1 MSVVGGGGRRG
12 SKVWRRERIEMTDP
26 DLDDVAFLSGV
37 CPINQIASPGIS
49 ILLLKTLSQPQ
60 MQYDAIDFVIGIYL
74 YFAGGDSSGG
84 RQTRNGVAVCSQK
97 RALCVTAIVLA
108 ALLGTALVIA
118 YAGPQ
123 NGE

>member
-1 MSVVGGGGRRG
+1 
-12 SKVWRRERIEMTDP
+12 MTDP

-37 CPINQIASPGIS
+37 CVCVSPVRSGSSTISFSTRISDQILYFIEPAFPI
-49 ILLLKTLSQPQ
+49 
-60 MQYDAIDFVIGIYL
+60 QYEIWKKKKLFI
-74 YFAGGDSSGG
+74 FAGGDSSAG

>member
-1 MSVVGGGGRRG
+1 MS
-12 SKVWRRERIEMTDP
+12 K
-26 DLDDVAFLSGV
+26 L
-37 CPINQIASPGIS
+37 
-49 ILLLKTLSQPQ
+49 
-60 MQYDAIDFVIGIYL
+60 IYAL
-74 YFAGGDSSGG
+74 CFNLFYLFYITGGDSSGG

-123 NGE
+123 NGK

>member
-1 MSVVGGGGRRG
+1 MRYE
-12 SKVWRRERIEMTDP
+12 KKKKLFI
-26 DLDDVAFLSGV
+26 
-37 CPINQIASPGIS
+37 
-49 ILLLKTLSQPQ
+49 
-60 MQYDAIDFVIGIYL
+60 
-74 YFAGGDSSGG
+74 FAGGDSSAG